1 MPATEKLPKKHVKCV
16 PIGSVLVYLDP
27 ALGLVVTSGSCQGAP
42 AAVID
47 RLEGTTRFW
56 FLACAFLYS
65 TMINPQNEAA
75 KKGLERLE
83 KQMKGVDPDA
93 PEEDEDNE
101 ADDIDADQDDAEL
114 L

>member
-1 MPATEKLPKKHVKCV
+1 VRTILSFGINALAEEKEITWHF
-16 PIGSVLVYLDP
+16 
-27 ALGLVVTSGSCQGAP
+27 
-42 AAVID
+42 
-47 RLEGTTRFW
+47 R
-56 FLACAFLYS
+56 
-65 TMINPQNEAA
+65 INPQNEAA